1 MKRLIFALVSFAMIL
16 IWINDASGQYRRRY
30 GPRDEDRRE
39 SSSGDDRSSS
49 KEDRK
54 FYRFKTAHERLP
66 KGIPDWFIEKDANHD
81 GQVMM
86 AEFATR
92 WNEALVAE
100 FIQFDRNHDGVV
112 TPKECLAAREA
123 GVVYTGQGISSADAK
138 AADSRRDTVT
148 VWRKAPEAKPSVTPS
163 SAQNSTV
170 AATAPNSAKKPGAES
185 PPAADDVEIPA
196 STLKYAISYVSMY
209 DTNGDGALGSDEW
222 EKMRKSPQAADR
234 NGDGRVTP
242 QEYALSIM
250 KR

>member
-1 MKRLIFALVSFAMIL
+1 MVLV
-16 IWINDASGQYRRRY
+16 WIGDASAQYRRRY
-30 GPRDEDRRE
+30 GHRDEDRRE
-39 SSSGDDRSSS
+39 SSSKDDRSSS
-49 KEDRK
+49 NDNHDRK

-66 KGIPDWFIEKDANHD
+66 KGIPDWFIEKDADRD

-100 FIQFDRNHDGVV
+100 FVQFDRNRDGVV

-123 GVVYTGQGISSADAK
+123 GVVYTGQGVSATSALP
-138 AADSRRDTVT
+138 AASHNASVK
-148 VWRKAPEAKPSVTPS
+148 VWRKTPETTPPVTAS
-163 SAQNSTV
+163 STQGPAA
-170 AATAPNSAKKPGAES
+170 AATAPGTVEKPKADS

-222 EKMRKSPQAADR
+222 EKMRKSPKAADR

-250 KR
+250 KP